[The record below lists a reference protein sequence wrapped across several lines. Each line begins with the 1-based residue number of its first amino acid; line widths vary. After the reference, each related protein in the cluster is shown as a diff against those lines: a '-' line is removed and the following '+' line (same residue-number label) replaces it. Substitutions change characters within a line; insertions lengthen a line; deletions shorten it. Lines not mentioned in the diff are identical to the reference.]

1 MTSSIARFVRRS
13 GFGLA
18 LLLGSTALAPAQT
31 RGGMAIDANV
41 GGPGT
46 FDPAMIATTIEL
58 ETLNQMYEGLVMM
71 GEDYRAKPM
80 LASKVDV
87 SPDGMTYRFS
97 LRHGVKFHNGKEM
110 TSADVL
116 ATYERY
122 ARISPNAVVLA
133 NVARYEAP
141 DPYSFVIH
149 LKVASGIFLDILKSP
164 AYPLVIYPAEFK
176 DKPARDPDLTVGTGP
191 FRYGEWQKDSHFIMR
206 RFDGYVADDSA
217 PGPDGYAGRKT
228 VYLDAV
234 RYNFV
239 PEANARV
246 AALQAGD
253 ADVAPTLPPELLA
266 RFNGRADI
274 AVEKVFP
281 GCQNVL
287 LLSAGNPPTNNVLI
301 RRAIAAVVNAQD
313 IADASGQITRENPSI
328 LYAESPYY
336 DAAAV
341 KPYYS
346 QNNPAKAKALLAEA
360 GYKGEKIVL
369 QTNSNYSYMRDEI
382 LVLAEQMKAAGMNAE
397 VQVVDWMTN
406 ANNMAGRAAGW
417 NISTSGFCSQ
427 PLLGPQQWRNMV
439 YNFANIKG
447 DTALDT
453 AYDAFFASVGVDDR
467 RKAWLAAEQI
477 ILGNAYFIKIAD
489 AGSVFAYS
497 KKLSGIRPW
506 YNIRFWNVSKQ

>member
-1 MTSSIARFVRRS
+1 MATSIADTLRRA
-13 GFGLA
+13 GLGLA
-18 LLLGSTALAPAQT
+18 LLLGTTALATAQT
-31 RGGMAIDANV
+31 RGGTAIDANV

-58 ETLNQMYEGLVMM
+58 ETLNQMFEGLVMM
-71 GEDYRAKPM
+71 DENYRPKPM
-80 LASKVDV
+80 IASAVETGA
-87 SPDGMTYRFS
+87 DGMTYKFT
-97 LRHGVKFHNGKEM
+97 LRKGVKFHNGKEL

-133 NVARYEAP
+133 NVAGYDVP
-141 DPYSFVIH
+141 DAHSFVIR
-149 LKVASGIFLDILKSP
+149 LKVPSGVFLDILKSP
-164 AYPLVIYPAEFK
+164 AYPLGIIPAEHK
-176 DKPARDPDLTVGTGP
+176 DKPARDPEVNVGTGP
-191 FRYGEWQKDSHFIMR
+191 FRFGEWQKDSHFIMR
-206 RFDGYVADDSA
+206 RFDGYVPDESS

-253 ADVAPTLPPELLA
+253 ADIAPTIPPELLP
-266 RFNGRADI
+266 RFNGRNDI
-274 AVEKVFP
+274 VVEKVFP
-281 GCQNVL
+281 GCQNIF

-301 RRAIAAVVNAQD
+301 RRAIQAAVNTQD

-341 KPYYS
+341 KPYYNMNS
-346 QNNPAKAKALLAEA
+346 PAKAKALLAEA

-382 LVLAEQMKAAGMNAE
+382 LVLSEQLKSVGMNVE

-406 ANNMAGRAAGW
+406 ANNMANRGAGW
-417 NISTSGFCSQ
+417 NVSTSGFCSQ

-439 YNFANIKG
+439 YNFSNIKG
-447 DTALDT
+447 DTELDT
-453 AYDAFFASVGVDDR
+453 AYDKFFASVDVGER
-467 RKAWLAAEQI
+467 RKAWLAAEQS
-477 ILGNAYFIKIAD
+477 ILGKAYFIKVAD
-489 AGSVFAYS
+489 AGTVFAYS
-497 KKLSGIRPW
+497 KKLTGIKAW
-506 YNIRFWNVSKQ
+506 YNIRFWNVSRQ

>member
-1 MTSSIARFVRRS
+1 MTRTFAAVARRTGLS
-13 GFGLA
+13 LA
-18 LLLGSTALAPAQT
+18 LLFGTTALAAAQT
-31 RGGMAIDANV
+31 KGGTAIDANV

-71 GEDYRAKPM
+71 DENYRAKPM
-80 LASKVDV
+80 IASSVDV
-87 SPDGMTYRFS
+87 APDGMGYTFK
-97 LRHGVKFHNGKEM
+97 LRKGVKFHNGKEL

-122 ARISPNAVVLA
+122 AKISPNAVVLA
-133 NVARYEAP
+133 NVGSYEAP
-141 DPYSFVIH
+141 DPYTFVIK
-149 LKVASGIFLDILKSP
+149 LKVPSGVFLDILKSP
-164 AYPLVIYPAEFK
+164 AYPLVIIPAEFK
-176 DKPARDPDLTVGTGP
+176 DKPARDPDVNIGTGP
-191 FRYGEWQKDSHFIMR
+191 FKFGEWQKDSHFIMR
-206 RFDGYVADDSA
+206 RFDGYVADESS
-217 PGPDGYAGRKT
+217 PGPDGYAGHKT

-253 ADVAPTLPPELLA
+253 ADVAPTLPPDLLA
-266 RFNGRADI
+266 RFNGRNDI

-281 GCQNVL
+281 GCQNIF

-301 RRAIAAVVNAQD
+301 RRAISAAVNAAD

-369 QTNSNYSYMRDEI
+369 QTNSNYSYMRDEM
-382 LVLAEQMKAAGMNAE
+382 LVLAEQLKAVGMNVE

-406 ANNMAGRAAGW
+406 ANNMAGRAGGW
-417 NISTSGFCSQ
+417 NVSTSGFCSQ

-447 DTALDT
+447 DTELDA
-453 AYDAFFASVGVDDR
+453 AYDKFFASVDVGER
-467 RKAWLAAEQI
+467 RKAWLDAEQS
-477 ILGNAYFIKIAD
+477 ILGKAYFIKVAD

-497 KKLSGIRPW
+497 KKLSGIKPW
-506 YNIRFWNVSKQ
+506 YNIRFWNVTKQ

>member
-1 MTSSIARFVRRS
+1 
-13 GFGLA
+13 
-18 LLLGSTALAPAQT
+18 
-31 RGGMAIDANV
+31 
-41 GGPGT
+41 
-46 FDPAMIATTIEL
+46 
-58 ETLNQMYEGLVMM
+58 
-71 GEDYRAKPM
+71 
-80 LASKVDV
+80 
-87 SPDGMTYRFS
+87 
-97 LRHGVKFHNGKEM
+97 
-110 TSADVL
+110 
-116 ATYERY
+116 
-122 ARISPNAVVLA
+122 
-133 NVARYEAP
+133 
-141 DPYSFVIH
+141 
-149 LKVASGIFLDILKSP
+149 
-164 AYPLVIYPAEFK
+164 
-176 DKPARDPDLTVGTGP
+176 
-191 FRYGEWQKDSHFIMR
+191 MR
-206 RFDGYVADDSA
+206 RFDGYTPDESS

-228 VYLDAV
+228 VYVDAV

-239 PEANARV
+239 PEANARI

-253 ADVAPTLPPELLA
+253 ADVAPTLPPDLLA
-266 RFNGRADI
+266 RFKDRADI

-281 GCQNVL
+281 GCQNIF

-336 DAAAV
+336 DGAAV

-406 ANNMAGRAAGW
+406 ANNMAGRAGGW
-417 NISTSGFCSQ
+417 NVSTSGFCSQ

-447 DTALDT
+447 DTELDT
-453 AYDAFFASVGVDDR
+453 AYDKFFASVDVGER
-467 RKAWLAAEQI
+467 RKAWLEAEQS
-477 ILGNAYFIKIAD
+477 ILGKAYFIKVAD

-497 KKLSGIRPW
+497 KKLSGIKPW